1 MSVHN
6 LSRLDSLA
14 QEIEALH
21 SSDRKQHAFTPEKPR
36 EGLGGVLDHLFGVRA
51 HVAPAVR
58 KGPPPGTNS
67 EHELLVCERGFCLQQ
82 REGHRSYAT
91 CAQVI
96 AQLRKEHE
104 ISRREELSSPQRIH
118 AAVDALAAEL
128 DARPPLTTEADGARR
143 LVALLG
149 PSLHLTVAHAIGHNS
164 GAIGRLRAHRQ
175 TQAATRRRK
184 ESHHRNFRKPSMGT
198 AVRAMVFAQKL
209 RRRASSAASSTAAA
223 TGIAAVAAAAAAA
236 GAGAGALEIE
246 TPADAA
252 AAAPLLV
259 GAPSARSIEAAF
271 QPLPHAGFTHEGGAG
286 GVGKENQDAWC
297 AERPPARCAA
307 AAAGQTRAPAH
318 THLTTCG
325 LLTPPSLSPPPSGLC
340 AALAPTSKCSPC
352 STATGK
358 PTAARRRARRRRRSR
373 RT

>member
-164 GAIGRLRAHRQ
+164 GAIGRLRAQRQ

-184 ESHHRNFRKPSMGT
+184 ELHHRNFRKPSMGT
-198 AVRAMVFAQKL
+198 AVRAMAFAQKL
-209 RRRASSAASSTAAA
+209 RRRASSSASSVEEVERKPKSA
-223 TGIAAVAAAAAAA
+223 
-236 GAGAGALEIE
+236 EILGSR
-246 TPADAA
+246 P
-252 AAAPLLV
+252 
-259 GAPSARSIEAAF
+259 
-271 QPLPHAGFTHEGGAG
+271 
-286 GVGKENQDAWC
+286 
-297 AERPPARCAA
+297 ERR
-307 AAAGQTRAPAH
+307 G
-318 THLTTCG
+318 
-325 LLTPPSLSPPPSGLC
+325 
-340 AALAPTSKCSPC
+340 
-352 STATGK
+352 
-358 PTAARRRARRRRRSR
+358 RSR
-373 RT
+373 ATRSK

>member
-128 DARPPLTTEADGARR
+128 AAVPPLTTEADGARR

-252 AAAPLLV
+252 AAPPLLV
-259 GAPSARSIEAAF
+259 GAPSARSLEAAF

-297 AERPPARCAA
+297 AERPPAEHARMCSRTHASPPERPPA
-307 AAAGQTRAPAH
+307 EDAHARTR
-318 THLTTCG
+318 LTTC
-325 LLTPPSLSPPPSGLC
+325 
-340 AALAPTSKCSPC
+340 
-352 STATGK
+352 
-358 PTAARRRARRRRRSR
+358 
-373 RT
+373 